1 MIKKI
6 VLLGIGHFIALN
18 ISAQSVAQR
27 NLDSLLNIL
36 DSKEMIKGSIAVS
49 INGKLISKRAFG
61 ASTQN
66 LFRIGSVTKLFTAVL
81 IFKLVEEKRLS
92 LEDTLYKFF
101 PDIPNANKIK
111 IRDLLYHRSGL
122 HDYTKDTQF
131 EDWKNQI
138 KTNEQLLSL
147 IKDKSPDFVPDS
159 KADYSNS
166 NFLVL
171 GWIVEKLN
179 QSTYASILKEK
190 ITLPLKMKH
199 TYYGRESFGI
209 DTLSSYSY
217 MNGSWI
223 SEPSSNPE
231 LHGGAGAILST
242 PADLVI
248 FMDGLNSGKLIKKS
262 SWNTMQIIV
271 EEYGMGIFANKYG
284 ASPNIGHNGRI
295 DEFYSALWFY
305 PKEKLILAV
314 CLNGIFYPRV
324 DFITD
329 ILKSCRGI
337 SYTFPFSENIYLS
350 DSSLGNYSSGNLK
363 MSCKKDSTNFIIQI
377 QGQTILLEPI
387 RRNYFMNKKMGY
399 FFEFFPEEGKVLVK
413 EKDNVYLFLKLTD

>member
-1 MIKKI
+1 MVI
-6 VLLGIGHFIALN
+6 VHFIAIN

-49 INGKLISKRAFG
+49 INGKQLSNRAFG
-61 ASTQN
+61 ASTQT
-66 LFRIGSVTKLFTAVL
+66 LFRIGSITKLFTSVL
-81 IFKLVEEKRLS
+81 IFKLVEEKQLS

-131 EDWKNQI
+131 EDWKNQA
-138 KTNEQLLSL
+138 KNKEQLLTL
-147 IKDKSPDFVPDS
+147 IKAKSPDFEPDS
-159 KADYSNS
+159 KAEYSNS

-179 QSTYASILKEK
+179 RSTYASILKEK
-190 ITLPLKMKH
+190 ISNPLKMKH
-199 TYYGRESFGI
+199 TYCGREAFGK

-217 MNGSWI
+217 VNGSWI

-231 LHGGAGAILST
+231 IHGGAGVIFST

-262 SWNTMQIIV
+262 SWNAMQIII
-271 EEYGMGIFANKYG
+271 EEFGMGIFANKYG
-284 ASPNIGHNGRI
+284 ASPSYGHNGRI
-295 DEFYSALWFY
+295 EEFYSALWFY

-314 CLNGIFYPRV
+314 CLNGICYPRV
-324 DFITD
+324 DLIGD
-329 ILKSCRGI
+329 ILKSCMGI
-337 SYTFPFSENIYLS
+337 SFTFPFSENLSLS
-350 DSSLGNYSSGNLK
+350 DSCLGNYTFDNLK
-363 MSCKKDSTNFIIQI
+363 MSCKKDSANFIIQI
-377 QGQTILLEPI
+377 QGQTILLDPI

-413 EKDNVYLFLKLTD
+413 EKDNIYLFLKSTD